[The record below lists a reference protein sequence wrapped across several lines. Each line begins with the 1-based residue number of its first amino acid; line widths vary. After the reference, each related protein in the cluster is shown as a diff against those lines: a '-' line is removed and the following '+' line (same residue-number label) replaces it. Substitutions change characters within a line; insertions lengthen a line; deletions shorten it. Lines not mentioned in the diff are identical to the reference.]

1 MEKQKQ
7 WAEKLIE
14 VCQLLNDG
22 ALGPDVP
29 IPLQVSVDI
38 TRSHAKGEQDGRGGG
53 RKQHREKE

>member
-38 TRSHAKGEQDGRGGG
+38 TRSHAKGSGTERGG